1 MQLGFIGLKYSGKST
16 LFSLLTGDH
25 YESLRL
31 GGNEYFR
38 GQVTVP
44 DGRIKALSEI
54 FKPKKTTYAN
64 FECIDVAGLPAGK
77 KKDASTKYLEAVR
90 QVDGLV
96 AVIQAFEGFDD
107 QGNAVKIDPVGH
119 LEQLEQELI
128 FTDLLLLESRYE
140 KVLLMKQK
148 GSIQF
153 NKAEFETLERFK
165 AQLEAERALREL
177 NITDEELKPVRGFQF
192 LSLKPFMAVINCDE
206 TYYAKKDQLITDV
219 KSAFPKMAVSAV
231 SAQIEKEIQELDED
245 ERKEFMADLGIAEPA
260 INQVIQT
267 AYEGMGLISF
277 FTVGEDE
284 VRAWTVEKNSP
295 APIAAGKIHSDLQ
308 AGFIRA
314 EVTKYEDFIR
324 FPTMAEMKARGLM
337 KVEGKEYLVQDGDI
351 LNIRFNL

>member
-38 GQVTVP
+38 GQVMVP
-44 DGRIKALSEI
+44 DGRVTALSEI

-64 FECIDVAGLPAGK
+64 FECIDVAGLSTAK
-77 KKDASTKYLEAVR
+77 KKDTSTKYLEAVR

-107 QGNAVKIDPVGH
+107 QGNPVKIDPVGH

-128 FTDLLLLESRYE
+128 FTDLLVLESRYE
-140 KVLLMKQK
+140 KLLLMKQK

-153 NKAEFETLERFK
+153 NKAEFEILEQFK
-165 AQLEAERALREL
+165 EQLEADKALREM
-177 NITDEELKPVRGFQF
+177 NMNEEELKPVRGFQF

-206 TYYAKKDQLITDV
+206 KHYSEKDKLISGVRT
-219 KSAFPKMAVSAV
+219 AFPRMSVSAV
-231 SAQIEKEIQELDED
+231 SAQIEKELQELDEA
-245 ERKEFMADLGIAEPA
+245 ERKEFMADLGITEPA

-295 APIAAGKIHSDLQ
+295 APVAAGKIHSDLQ

-314 EVTKYEDFIR
+314 EVTKYEDFMKY
-324 FPTMAEMKARGLM
+324 PTMAEMKARGLM

-351 LNIRFNL
+351 LNIRFNI